1 MIYKALHQ
9 SVYLEKDKNINTG
22 TRSYLI
28 LSTLTNI
35 DQQLNGRLKKTC
47 CLSTHIFWRTS
58 VQNPNETNVKQ
69 HYTVTT

>member
-1 MIYKALHQ
+1 MSKQTMIYKALHQ

-35 DQQLNGRLKKTC
+35 DQQLNGRLKKRVV
-47 CLSTHIFWRTS
+47 CLLTFSEERQYKI
-58 VQNPNETNVKQ
+58 QMKQ
-69 HYTVTT
+69 M